1 MNTSLP
7 KKQGLYDP
15 WFEHDACGVGVVAN
29 IKGKKSNK
37 ILRQALVVLHNMDH
51 RGGQG
56 ADMNFGDGAGVLLQI
71 SHNFFVKECA
81 KQCSAKSR
89 SFYITTLKQLFA
101 QVTNPLIDAIREEV
115 FTDTTS
121 GIGPELNLIDPQPE
135 SCHQISAESPVLSNI
150 EIAKLKNIPNFEAAT
165 IPMLYKIADGGAG
178 LKQALDVIFA
188 AADKYIAEGK
198 CILILSDRG
207 ITKEMAAVP
216 ALLAGAGLHH
226 HLIKNG
232 TRLRASIIIESA
244 EPREVHHMALLLGYG
259 VSGINPYLAFES
271 LEHMCA
277 DGMLDI
283 SFEIAA
289 ENYISACTHGIAKI
303 LSKMGISTVQS
314 YRGAQIF
321 EAIGISSAVIEE
333 YFTGTPSR
341 LEGIG
346 LDEIAK
352 EVAMRHEP
360 AFAEQNIDFFSYESG
375 SHYQWRNGGEQHMLN
390 PETIVK
396 LQQACKTGDYK
407 LFKAFS
413 KQLRGSAFANQN
425 LRSML
430 TFTPQRASAGNQSLS
445 AAQPHCG

>member
-1 MNTSLP
+1 MCQAVLSEKPQL
-7 KKQGLYDP
+7 LYNY
-15 WFEHDACGVGVVAN
+15 F
-29 IKGKKSNK
+29 
-37 ILRQALVVLHNMDH
+37 
-51 RGGQG
+51 
-56 ADMNFGDGAGVLLQI
+56 
-71 SHNFFVKECA
+71 
-81 KQCSAKSR
+81 
-89 SFYITTLKQLFA
+89 KQLFA
-101 QVTNPLIDAIREEV
+101 QVTNPPIDAIREEV

-135 SCHQISAESPVLSNI
+135 SCHQISAEYPVLSNI
-150 EIAKLKNIPNFEAAT
+150 ELAKLKNIPNFEAAT
-165 IPMLYKIADGGAG
+165 IPMLYKVADGGAG
-178 LKQALDVIFA
+178 LKQALDAIFA

-207 ITKEMAAVP
+207 ITKDMAAVP

-277 DGMLDI
+277 DGMLYI
-283 SFEIAA
+283 SFEKAA

-360 AFAEQNIDFFSYESG
+360 AFAEQNIDLFSYESG